1 MKIRSVDISQMASAS
16 SVIFEAL
23 RRAIIEGQ
31 LLEGE
36 SLRQDEIARRF
47 NTSRIPVR
55 EALTRL
61 EELGLVRT
69 RRYKGAVVSGLSADE
84 AVEIFDFRALI
95 EPELIRRAVPRM
107 TEAALAEARSGH
119 QAFARSADPMDW
131 GDLNRAFHTGLYL
144 PSALGYHLEV
154 LDNAMDR
161 IDRYLR
167 AQLLLSDGMAR
178 AIAEHNEIL
187 RACEAGDAALA
198 AALTRQHIEGA
209 RASFLDHLQQLTGTP
224 TGLARAGQPD

>member
-1 MKIRSVDISQMASAS
+1 MKIRSIDISQMASAS
-16 SVIFEAL
+16 SVIFDAL

-31 LLEGE
+31 LAEGE
-36 SLRQDEIARRF
+36 SLRQDEIARQF

-55 EALTRL
+55 EALMRL

-69 RRYKGAVVSGLSADE
+69 QRYKGAVVSGLSAE
-84 AVEIFDFRALI
+84 EGVEIFDFRALI

-107 TEAALAEARSGH
+107 TGESLVRARACH
-119 QAFARSADPMDW
+119 EDFAHSTNPMVW

-154 LDNAMDR
+154 LGNAMDR

-167 AQLLLSDGMAR
+167 AQLVLSDGMKR
-178 AIAEHNEIL
+178 ASVEHLAIL
-187 RACEAGDAALA
+187 RACEAGDADRA
-198 AALTRQHIEGA
+198 AELTRAHIDGA
-209 RASFLDHLQQLTGTP
+209 RASFLQHLGDLRDAPEPGA
-224 TGLARAGQPD
+224 GSRAAR